1 MNHYEI
7 VFLVYPDKTMYI
19 KNIIDYYINFIN
31 NKNGKI
37 HRLEDWGL
45 KYLSYSIKS
54 IYKAHYILMN
64 IEIDKLYIKNIE
76 NNFRFNDS
84 ILRFIILRKSYAE
97 YSSSIM
103 NRKINKLNLNL
114 FNK

>member
-1 MNHYEI
+1 MYHYEI
-7 VFLVYPDKTMYI
+7 VYLVYPDKTMYI
-19 KNIIDYYINFIN
+19 KNIINYYINFIN

-37 HRLEDWGL
+37 HRLENWGL
-45 KYLSYSIKS
+45 KYLSYSIKNM
-54 IYKAHYILMN
+54 YKAHYILMN

-84 ILRFIILRKSYAE
+84 ILRFIILKKKFAE
-97 YSSSIM
+97 FNYSIM
-103 NRKINKLNLNL
+103 SKKVNKLNLNL

>member
-19 KNIIDYYINFIN
+19 KNIINYYTNFIN
-31 NKNGKI
+31 DKNGKI

-45 KYLSYSIKS
+45 KYLSYSIKNM
-54 IYKAHYILMN
+54 YKAHYILMN
-64 IEIDKLYIKNIE
+64 IEINKLYIKNIE

-84 ILRFIILRKSYAE
+84 ILRFIVLKKKFAE
-97 YSSSIM
+97 FNSSIM
-103 NRKINKLNLNL
+103 NKKFNKLNLNL
-114 FNK
+114 FSK